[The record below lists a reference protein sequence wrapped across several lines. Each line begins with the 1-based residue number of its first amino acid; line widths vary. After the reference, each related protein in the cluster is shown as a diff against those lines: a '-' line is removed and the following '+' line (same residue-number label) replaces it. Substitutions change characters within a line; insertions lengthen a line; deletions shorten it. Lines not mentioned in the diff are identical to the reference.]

1 MFILI
6 VFAGLALWGIIAGIV
21 ELRRDG
27 YRAVPTDWARVPG
40 RDSSPLQEAEQSV
53 GYR

>member
-1 MFILI
+1 MILI
-6 VFAGLALWGIIAGIV
+6 ILLLAIGVWAVGATIV

-27 YRAVPTDWARVPG
+27 YRRTPTDSTRVPG
-40 RDSSPLQEAEQSV
+40 PDALHRADPGH

>member
-1 MFILI
+1 MVLLILL
-6 VFAGLALWGIIAGIV
+6 LALGLWAAVATFV

-27 YRAVPTDWARVPG
+27 YRSVPTDWSRVDR
-40 RDSSPLQEAEQSV
+40 RDALTSAESGH

>member
-1 MFILI
+1 MILVI
-6 VFAGLALWGIIAGIV
+6 ALIALAAWATVATIV

-27 YRAVPTDWARVPG
+27 YRRTPTDWSRVAG
-40 RDSSPLQEAEQSV
+40 RDVTQQAESGH

>member
-1 MFILI
+1 MVLLLLLAALI
-6 VFAGLALWGIIAGIV
+6 VWAAVATIV

-27 YRAVPTDWARVPG
+27 YHRTPTDWKRVAGCDPI
-40 RDSSPLQEAEQSV
+40 RRAESGH

>member
-1 MFILI
+1 MVLLLLLVATVIW
-6 VFAGLALWGIIAGIV
+6 AGTATAV

-27 YRAVPTDWARVPG
+27 YRATPTDWSRVPPS
-40 RDSSPLQEAEQSV
+40 DPLPRAETAH

>member
-1 MFILI
+1 MILI
-6 VFAGLALWGIIAGIV
+6 ILLFALAAWAVVATIV

-27 YRAVPTDWARVPG
+27 YHRTPTDWSLVNG
-40 RDSSPLQEAEQSV
+40 RDAVHQADPGH

>member
-1 MFILI
+1 MVLLLLLLAI
-6 VFAGLALWGIIAGIV
+6 VVWAGVATAV

-27 YRAVPTDWARVPG
+27 YRPTPTDWNRVPPS
-40 RDSSPLQEAEQSV
+40 DSLQRAETAH